1 MTTPVL
7 KTDRLTLRPLAM
19 TDAGRIARFT
29 ADPDV
34 AAMISDAPL
43 PALEIGAEGRILIH
57 QGRQGLGLE
66 HLFAIDLP
74 SEGLI
79 GEAAATRDGKNGIE
93 IGYWVAKP
101 YWGQGYGEEAA
112 KAVTGFAQ
120 SLQAQ
125 KVRAV
130 CAVDNTASRRVLEK
144 AGFTATG
151 ESVRRYSLARREN
164 VACIAFE
171 LQ

>member
-34 AAMISDAPL
+34 AAMIADAPL
-43 PALEIGAEGRILIH
+43 PALEISAEGRILIH
-57 QGRQGLGLE
+57 HGRKNLGLE
-66 HLFAIDLP
+66 HLFAIDLAD
-74 SEGLI
+74 EGLI

-101 YWGQGYGEEAA
+101 YWGKGYGEEAA
-112 KAVTGFAQ
+112 KAVTTFAQ
-120 SLQAQ
+120 SLQPQ

-130 CAVDNTASRRVLEK
+130 CALDNTASRRVLEK
-144 AGFTATG
+144 AGFAATG
-151 ESVRRYSLARREN
+151 EHVRRYSLARRESM
-164 VACIAFE
+164 ACLAFE
-171 LQ
+171 LR